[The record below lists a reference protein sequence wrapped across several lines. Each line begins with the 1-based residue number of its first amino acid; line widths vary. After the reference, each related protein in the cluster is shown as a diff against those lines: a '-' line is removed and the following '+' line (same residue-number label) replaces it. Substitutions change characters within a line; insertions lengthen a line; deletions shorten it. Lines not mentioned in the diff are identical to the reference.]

1 MAVTFKTKHE
11 IGWKIF
17 EDLHPDIRYEISKH
31 LMDEERFYIIEKVFG
46 MLHEYH
52 RYKFMRDYNMK
63 FLKVGLMNFRS
74 VLYHSFNIGIYGN
87 DGLRPGREDEI
98 RTIDECENY
107 WKYCEETRKR
117 LFKKIKTYH
126 FLEDKMSSLEKENKF
141 LKNIAFK
148 KRIYQRIQ
156 EYESDIVRNE
166 REMKQYIRTNYRKLP
181 REHYSWCEYRCKFN
195 HRCEMEF
202 CKQQRLKTLEKS
214 AANAVRIS
222 IKRFQKVYHKKYP
235 NSKIEI
241 NAEHLQ
247 NLLTKRI
254 KWREV
259 FYELELELIPLT
271 YRIYQIKYL
280 HEYDNQ

>member
-1 MAVTFKTKHE
+1 MTTEIIPTPLQE

-17 EDLHPDIRYEISKH
+17 EDLYPDMRYEISKH
-31 LMDEERFYIIEKVFG
+31 LLDEERFDIIKKVFG
-46 MLHEYH
+46 MLDKD
-52 RYKFMRDYNMK
+52 RRFKFLRDYNMK
-63 FLKVGLMNFRS
+63 FLKVGYMNFRS
-74 VLYHSFNIGIYGN
+74 VLYHSFNIGQKE
-87 DGLRPGREDEI
+87 LRPGQEDEI
-98 RTIDECENY
+98 MTINECEKH
-107 WKYCEETRKR
+107 WVLFEKTRNR
-117 LFKKIKTYH
+117 LFKKIKTCH
-126 FLEDKMSSLEKENKF
+126 FLEDKMSSLEKENEF

-148 KRIYQRIQ
+148 KRNYQRMQ

-181 REHYSWCEYRCKFN
+181 REHYSWCEYRCKFD

-202 CKQQRLKTLEKS
+202 CYQQRLKTLEKS

-247 NLLTKRI
+247 NLLTKHF

-259 FYELELELIPLT
+259 FFELELELIPLT
-271 YRIYQIKYL
+271 DRIYQIIYL
-280 HEYDNQ
+280 HEYY